1 METVLMR
8 GKPVA
13 DVYREA
19 IAKKIAVAKQ
29 HDLVVTLAIL
39 VVGDDPA
46 SHVYKDRLVK
56 LIESLGGAAKVITCP
71 ADTPE
76 EEVISI
82 IKKLNRNRYVTGIMP
97 MMPMP
102 KHINS
107 DNVGAAVSPNKD
119 VDCLNPQNIGDVF
132 MGRSRFAACTPRA
145 CMATLAHYGIEL
157 EGKNVVVIGR
167 SNVVGK
173 PVSVLLL
180 QQNATVTICHSRT
193 RNLPEILKQADII
206 VAAVGKACF
215 VKPEMVKEGV
225 VIVDVGINAVDGK
238 LVGDVDPAV
247 AEKASAF
254 TPVPGGIGVVSN
266 MMVMECL
273 TRPIRFCCR
282 NNN

>member
-193 RNLPEILKQADII
+193 RNLPELLKQADVI

-215 VKPEMVKEGV
+215 VKPQMVNEGV

-273 TRPIRFCCR
+273 TRHI
-282 NNN
+282 

>member
-1 METVLMR
+1 METMLMR

-13 DVYREA
+13 DVYREM
-19 IAKKIAVAKQ
+19 ITEKIAAAKQ
-29 HDLVVTLAIL
+29 RGLLVTLAIV

-46 SHVYKDRLVK
+46 SHVYKNRLVK
-56 LIESLGGAAKVITCP
+56 LIEGLGGAAKVIELPGT
-71 ADTPE
+71 ASE
-76 EEVISI
+76 EEVIGVV
-82 IKKLNRNRYVTGIMP
+82 KKLNRNRYVTGILP

-102 KHINS
+102 KHITG
-107 DNVGAAVSPNKD
+107 DAVGAAVSPNKD
-119 VDCLNPQNIGDVF
+119 VDCLNPQNSGDVF
-132 MGRSRFAACTPRA
+132 MGRSKWAACTPRA
-145 CMATLAHYGIEL
+145 CMATLEHYGIEL

-173 PVSVLLL
+173 PVAVLLL
-180 QQNATVTICHSRT
+180 QKNATVTVCHSRT
-193 RNLPEILKQADII
+193 QNLPELLQRADVI

-225 VIVDVGINAVDGK
+225 VIVDVGINAVGDK
-238 LVGDVDPAV
+238 LMGDVDPAV

-273 TRPIRFCCR
+273 TR
-282 NNN
+282 NL

>member
-1 METVLMR
+1 METMLMR

-13 DVYREA
+13 DVYREM
-19 IAKKIAVAKQ
+19 ITEKIAAAKQ
-29 HDLVVTLAIL
+29 RGLLVTLAIV

-46 SHVYKDRLVK
+46 SHVYKNRLVK
-56 LIESLGGAAKVITCP
+56 LIEGLGGAAKVIELPGT
-71 ADTPE
+71 ASE
-76 EEVISI
+76 EEVIGVV
-82 IKKLNRNRYVTGIMP
+82 KKLNRNRYVTGILP

-102 KHINS
+102 KHING
-107 DNVGAAVSPNKD
+107 DAVGAAVSPNKD
-119 VDCLNPQNIGDVF
+119 VDCLNPQNSGDVF
-132 MGRSRFAACTPRA
+132 MGRSKWAACTPRA
-145 CMATLAHYGIEL
+145 CMATLEHYGIEL

-173 PVSVLLL
+173 PVAVLLL
-180 QQNATVTICHSRT
+180 QKNATVTVCHSRT
-193 RNLPEILKQADII
+193 QNLPELLQRADVI

-225 VIVDVGINAVDGK
+225 VIVDVGINAVGDK
-238 LVGDVDPAV
+238 LMGDVDPTV

-273 TRPIRFCCR
+273 TR
-282 NNN
+282 NL

>member
-1 METVLMR
+1 MDTIIMR

-19 IAKKIAVAKQ
+19 ISKKIAEAKERG
-29 HDLVVTLAIL
+29 LLITLAIV

-71 ADTPE
+71 ADTSE
-76 EEVISI
+76 EDVIGV
-82 IKKLNRNRYVTGIMP
+82 IKKLNRNRYVSGIMP

-102 KHINS
+102 KHING

-132 MGRSRFAACTPRA
+132 MGRSRFAPCTPRA

-157 EGKNVVVIGR
+157 EGKHVVVIGR

-180 QQNATVTICHSRT
+180 QKNATVTICHSRT
-193 RNLPEILKQADII
+193 RNLPELLKQADVV
-206 VAAVGKACF
+206 VAAVGKPCF

-225 VIVDVGINAVDGK
+225 VIVDVGINAVEGK

-247 AEKASAF
+247 CEKASAF

-273 TRPIRFCCR
+273 TRHI
-282 NNN
+282 

>member
-1 METVLMR
+1 MR

-29 HDLVVTLAIL
+29 HDLLVTLAIL

-193 RNLPEILKQADII
+193 RDLPEILKQADVI

-273 TRPIRFCCR
+273 TRHI
-282 NNN
+282 

>member
-167 SNVVGK
+167 SK
-173 PVSVLLL
+173 
-180 QQNATVTICHSRT
+180 CCR
-193 RNLPEILKQADII
+193 QAGER
-206 VAAVGKACF
+206 AAA
-215 VKPEMVKEGV
+215 
-225 VIVDVGINAVDGK
+225 
-238 LVGDVDPAV
+238 
-247 AEKASAF
+247 AEKCYCYHLPFAYTQSAGDFKASRYYCSCSGQGLLCEA
-254 TPVPGGIGVVSN
+254 GNG
-266 MMVMECL
+266 
-273 TRPIRFCCR
+273 
-282 NNN
+282 